1 MIFIFQRVSN
11 PFGLF
16 YHKSNPLCS
25 SNPMKKRI
33 LCELRVENTFL
44 TTFNTNFIE
53 FYELHEFFYSKY

>member
-1 MIFIFQRVSN
+1 MKHPNFSEKKNLKTIDSEN
-11 PFGLF
+11 PFLSPGGTVHL
-16 YHKSNPLCS
+16 S
-25 SNPMKKRI
+25 I